1 VIDRVL
7 CSRETP
13 LIPCAQRGTT
23 VSLVGLFKPLPVRR
37 KEFERNA
44 KREITKA
51 LTMLTGY
58 ALVPAS
64 ASASVSAS
72 KSSGSEGSTG
82 VRIKVESISGGKGGY
97 VRIHSGCCG

>member
-64 ASASVSAS
+64 ASASESG
-72 KSSGSEGSTG
+72 GSEGSTG